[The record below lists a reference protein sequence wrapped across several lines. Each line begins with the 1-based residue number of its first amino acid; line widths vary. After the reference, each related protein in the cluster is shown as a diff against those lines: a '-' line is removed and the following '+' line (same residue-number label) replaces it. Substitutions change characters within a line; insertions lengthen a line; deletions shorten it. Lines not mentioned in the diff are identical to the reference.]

1 MFEDFV
7 KEKVMAE
14 LLDALEVI
22 TERQIQLKPNLSV
35 KKITDSHIELTLT
48 LMGAK
53 YVSNIKAIGDDVVY
67 SATVTYKGETT
78 SHDSKTLFTIMEWI
92 SSSRPE
98 EFKIAGDAV
107 QLAIYSLSFVVAT
120 ADDADLVAQVYLAY
134 ATARRVPFVKT
145 ISAGKTSVYEIHTRT
160 GTADYP
166 RKHTL
171 TVVTDGERS
180 ITIDHDRGQ
189 HHGDW
194 PDNAHLSTSLHE
206 PLKDIFDYLEK
217 NVEE

>member
-1 MFEDFV
+1 MFEDFI

-22 TERQIQLKPNLSV
+22 TDRQIELKPNLSV

-48 LMGAK
+48 LLGAK
-53 YVSNIKAIGDDVVY
+53 YVSQIRAVGDDIVY
-67 SATVTYKGETT
+67 KATVTYNGKTT
-78 SHDSKTLFTIMEWI
+78 SHEDKTLFTILEWI

-98 EFKIAGDAV
+98 EFKMAGTAV
-107 QLAIYSLSFVVAT
+107 QMAIYSLSFVVAT
-120 ADDADLVAQVYLAY
+120 KDESDLVAQVYLAY

-180 ITIDHDRGQ
+180 ITIDHNRGQ
-189 HHGDW
+189 YHGDW
-194 PDNAHLSTSLHE
+194 SDDESLCFSLHE
-206 PLKDIFDYLEK
+206 PLKDIFDYFEK

>member
-1 MFEDFV
+1 MFEDCV

-22 TERQIQLKPNLSV
+22 TDRQIELKPNLSV
-35 KKITDSHIELTLT
+35 KKVTSTHVELTLT
-48 LMGAK
+48 LLGAK
-53 YVSNIKAIGDDVVY
+53 YVSQIRAIGDDIVY
-67 SATVTYKGETT
+67 KATVTYNGKTT
-78 SHDSKTLFTIMEWI
+78 SHEDKPLFTILEWI

-98 EFKIAGDAV
+98 EFKMAGMAV
-107 QLAIYSLSFVVAT
+107 QMAIYSLSFVVAT
-120 ADDADLVAQVYLAY
+120 ADESELVAQVYLAY
-134 ATARRVPFVKT
+134 TAARRVPFVKT

-189 HHGDW
+189 YHGDW
-194 PDNAHLSTSLHE
+194 PDDESLCFSLDD

>member
-22 TERQIQLKPNLSV
+22 AERQIQLKPNLSV
-35 KKITDSHIELTLT
+35 KKVTGTHIELTLT
-48 LMGAK
+48 LLGAK
-53 YVSNIKAIGDDVVY
+53 YVSQIRAVGDDIVY
-67 SATVTYKGETT
+67 KATVTYNGKTT
-78 SHDSKTLFTIMEWI
+78 SHEDKTLFTILEWI

-98 EFKIAGDAV
+98 EFKMAGNAV
-107 QLAIYSLSFVVAT
+107 QMAIYSLSFVVAT
-120 ADDADLVAQVYLAY
+120 TDESDLVAQVCLAY
-134 ATARRVPFVKT
+134 TTARRVPFVKT

-189 HHGDW
+189 YHGDW
-194 PDNAHLSTSLHE
+194 PDDESLCFSLHE

>member
-22 TERQIQLKPNLSV
+22 TDRQLQLKPNLSV
-35 KKITDSHIELTLT
+35 KKVTGTHIELTLT
-48 LMGAK
+48 LLGAK
-53 YVSNIKAIGDDVVY
+53 YVSQIRAIGDDIVY
-67 SATVTYKGETT
+67 KATVTYNGKTT
-78 SHDSKTLFTIMEWI
+78 SHEDKTLFSILEWI
-92 SSSRPE
+92 SSSRPD
-98 EFKIAGDAV
+98 EFKMAGMAV
-107 QLAIYSLSFVVAT
+107 QMAIYSLSFVVAT
-120 ADDADLVAQVYLAY
+120 KDDTDLVAQVYLAY
-134 ATARRVPFVKT
+134 TTARRVPFVKT

-189 HHGDW
+189 YHGDW
-194 PDNAHLSTSLHE
+194 PDDESLCFSLHE

>member
-22 TERQIQLKPNLSV
+22 VDRQVQLKPNLSV
-35 KKITDSHIELTLT
+35 KKITDKHIELTLS
-48 LMGAK
+48 LLGAK
-53 YVSNIKAIGDDVVY
+53 YVSQIKAIGDDIVY
-67 SATVTYKGETT
+67 SATVTYKGNTT
-78 SHDSKTLFTIMEWI
+78 SHEDKTLFTILEWI
-92 SSSRPE
+92 SSSRSD
-98 EFKIAGDAV
+98 EFKMAGHAV
-107 QLAIYSLSFVVAT
+107 QLAIYSLTYVVSVV
-120 ADDADLVAQVYLAY
+120 DSDDLVAQVYFAY
-134 ATARRVPFVKT
+134 ATAKRVPLVKT
-145 ISAGKTSVYEIHTRT
+145 ISAGKISVYEIHTRT

-171 TVVTDGERS
+171 TVVTDGDRS

-189 HHGDW
+189 YRGNWRDGE
-194 PDNAHLSTSLHE
+194 ALRISLHD
-206 PLKDIFDYLEK
+206 PLEAIFGFLEK

>member
-22 TERQIQLKPNLSV
+22 ADRQIELKPNLSV
-35 KKITDSHIELTLT
+35 KEIGSCHIELTLT
-48 LMGAK
+48 LLGAK
-53 YVSNIKAIGDDVVY
+53 YVSQIRAIGDDIVY
-67 SATVTYKGETT
+67 SATVTYKGEDT
-78 SHDSKTLFTIMEWI
+78 SHDSKTLFTILEWI

-98 EFKIAGDAV
+98 EFKMAGTAV
-107 QLAIYSLSFVVAT
+107 QMAIYSLSFVVAT
-120 ADDADLVAQVYLAY
+120 KDDTDLVAQVYLAY
-134 ATARRVPFVKT
+134 TAARRVPFVKT

-180 ITIDHDRGQ
+180 ITIDHNRGQ
-189 HHGDW
+189 YQGYW
-194 PDNAHLSTSLHE
+194 PDDDSLCFSLDD
-206 PLKDIFDYLEK
+206 PLKDIFDYFEK
-217 NVEE
+217 NVEK

>member
-1 MFEDFV
+1 MFEDFI

-22 TERQIQLKPNLSV
+22 VDRQIQLKPNLSV
-35 KKITDSHIELTLT
+35 KRVTSCHIELTLT

-53 YVSNIKAIGDDVVY
+53 YVSQIRAMGDNIAYKA
-67 SATVTYKGETT
+67 SVTYNGKTT
-78 SHDSKTLFTIMEWI
+78 SHEDKTLFTILEWI
-92 SSSRPE
+92 SSSMPD
-98 EFKIAGDAV
+98 EFKMAATAV
-107 QLAIYSLSFVVAT
+107 QMAIYSLSFVVASK
-120 ADDADLVAQVYLAY
+120 DDADLVSQIYVAY

-145 ISAGKTSVYEIHTRT
+145 ISAGKTSVYEVHTRT

-189 HHGDW
+189 YHGDW
-194 PDNAHLSTSLHE
+194 PDNEHLYISLHN

>member
-7 KEKVMAE
+7 KEKVMDE

-22 TERQIQLKPNLSV
+22 AERQIELKPNLSV
-35 KKITDSHIELTLT
+35 KKVTSSHIELTLT
-48 LMGAK
+48 LLGAK
-53 YVSNIKAIGDDVVY
+53 YVSQIRAIDDEIVY
-67 SATVTYKGETT
+67 KATVTHNGKTT
-78 SHDSKTLFTIMEWI
+78 SHEDKTLFTILEWI

-98 EFKIAGDAV
+98 EFKMAGIAV
-107 QLAIYSLSFVVAT
+107 QMAIYSLSFVVAT
-120 ADDADLVAQVYLAY
+120 KDDTDLVAQVYLAY
-134 ATARRVPFVKT
+134 TTARRVPFVKT
-145 ISAGKTSVYEIHTRT
+145 ISAGKTSVYESHTRT

-189 HHGDW
+189 YHGDW
-194 PDNAHLSTSLHE
+194 PDDESLCSSLHE

>member
-1 MFEDFV
+1 MFEDFI

-14 LLDALEVI
+14 LLDVLEVI

-48 LMGAK
+48 LLGAK
-53 YVSNIKAIGDDVVY
+53 YVSQIRAIGDDIVY
-67 SATVTYKGETT
+67 KATVTYNEKTT
-78 SHDSKTLFTIMEWI
+78 SHEDKTLFTILEWI
-92 SSSRPE
+92 SSSRPD
-98 EFKIAGDAV
+98 EFKMAATAV
-107 QLAIYSLSFVVAT
+107 QLAIYSLSLVVAT
-120 ADDADLVAQVYLAY
+120 TDKSDLVFQVYLAY
-134 ATARRVPFVKT
+134 AIARRVPFVKT

-189 HHGDW
+189 YHGDW
-194 PDNAHLSTSLHE
+194 PDDESLCFSLDD

>member
-22 TERQIQLKPNLSV
+22 TDRQIQLKPNLSV
-35 KKITDSHIELTLT
+35 KKVTSTHIELTLT
-48 LMGAK
+48 LLGAK
-53 YVSNIKAIGDDVVY
+53 YVSQIRAVGDDIVY
-67 SATVTYKGETT
+67 KATATYNGKTT
-78 SHDSKTLFTIMEWI
+78 SHEDKTLFTILEWI

-98 EFKIAGDAV
+98 EFRMAGMAV
-107 QLAIYSLSFVVAT
+107 QMAIYSLSFVVAT
-120 ADDADLVAQVYLAY
+120 KDDTDLVAQVYLAY
-134 ATARRVPFVKT
+134 TTARRVPFVKT

-189 HHGDW
+189 YHGDW
-194 PDNAHLSTSLHE
+194 PDDESLCFSMHD

>member
-1 MFEDFV
+1 MFEDFI

-22 TERQIQLKPNLSV
+22 TDRQIQLKPNLSV
-35 KKITDSHIELTLT
+35 KKITGKHIELTLT

-53 YVSNIKAIGDDVVY
+53 YVSNIKSIGDDIVY

-78 SHDSKTLFTIMEWI
+78 SHDSKTLFTILEWI

-98 EFKIAGDAV
+98 EFKMAGHAV
-107 QLAIYSLSFVVAT
+107 QLAIYSLTYVVSVV
-120 ADDADLVAQVYLAY
+120 DSDDLVAQVYLAY
-134 ATARRVPFVKT
+134 ATARRVPYVKT

-189 HHGDW
+189 YHGDW
-194 PDNAHLSTSLHE
+194 PDNEPLCISLQG

>member
-1 MFEDFV
+1 
-7 KEKVMAE
+7 MAG
-14 LLDALEVI
+14 
-22 TERQIQLKPNLSV
+22 
-35 KKITDSHIELTLT
+35 
-48 LMGAK
+48 M
-53 YVSNIKAIGDDVVY
+53 
-67 SATVTYKGETT
+67 
-78 SHDSKTLFTIMEWI
+78 
-92 SSSRPE
+92 
-98 EFKIAGDAV
+98 AV
-107 QLAIYSLSFVVAT
+107 QMAIYSLSFIVAT
-120 ADDADLVAQVYLAY
+120 ADDTDLVAQVYLAY
-134 ATARRVPFVKT
+134 TTARRVPFVKT

-189 HHGDW
+189 YHGDW
-194 PDNAHLSTSLHE
+194 ADDESLCFSLHD

>member
-1 MFEDFV
+1 MFEDFI

-22 TERQIQLKPNLSV
+22 TDRQIQLKPNLSV

-48 LMGAK
+48 LLGAK
-53 YVSNIKAIGDDVVY
+53 YVSQIRVMGDDIVY
-67 SATVTYKGETT
+67 KASVTYNSKTT
-78 SHDSKTLFTIMEWI
+78 SHEDKTLFTILEWI
-92 SSSRPE
+92 SSSMPE
-98 EFKIAGDAV
+98 EFKMAATAV
-107 QLAIYSLSFVVAT
+107 QMAIYSLSFVVAT
-120 ADDADLVAQVYLAY
+120 TDKSDLVAQVYVAY
-134 ATARRVPFVKT
+134 ATARRVPYVKT

-189 HHGDW
+189 YHGDW
-194 PDNAHLSTSLHE
+194 PDNEYLSTSLHN